1 MTQTVLVTGASSG
14 IGKATALLLQREGF
28 MVFGTTR
35 RPDAVAPQE
44 FPMLALDVRS
54 DDSVKALFDKVG
66 RLDVLIDN
74 AGYALTGAAEETTL
88 AEAKAQFETNFFGAV
103 RVVNAAL
110 PAMRAARAGKI
121 IIIGSLAGLTAIPFS
136 AFYSATKFALEGYA
150 EALWHELRPFG
161 INVTLVEPGF
171 VRTRLG
177 EASQVA
183 AGPLPVYADFEKR
196 ALRAIDGAVSR
207 GMAPERVAA
216 RVLGIVQSDQPRL
229 RYRVGADA
237 TWLPRL
243 KNVAPWRVFAA
254 GVRRTFALDP
264 NA

>member
-14 IGKATALLLQREGF
+14 IGKATALLLKREGF
-28 MVFGTTR
+28 TVFGTTR
-35 RPDAVAPQE
+35 RPDAVGPQE
-44 FPMLALDVRS
+44 FPMLGLDVRS

-136 AFYSATKFALEGYA
+136 AFYSATKYALEGYA

-161 INVTLVEPGF
+161 IAVTLVEPGF
-171 VRTRLG
+171 VHTIVNG
-177 EASQVA
+177 
-183 AGPLPVYADFEKR
+183 
-196 ALRAIDGAVSR
+196 IR
-207 GMAPERVAA
+207 GR
-216 RVLGIVQSDQPRL
+216 
-229 RYRVGADA
+229 
-237 TWLPRL
+237 W
-243 KNVAPWRVFAA
+243 
-254 GVRRTFALDP
+254 
-264 NA
+264 